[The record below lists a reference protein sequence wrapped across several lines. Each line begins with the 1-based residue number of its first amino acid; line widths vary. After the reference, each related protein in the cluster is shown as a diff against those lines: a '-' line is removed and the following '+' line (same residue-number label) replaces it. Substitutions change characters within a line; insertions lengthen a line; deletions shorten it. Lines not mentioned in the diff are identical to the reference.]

1 MSSPSH
7 QSAAACEPA
16 PARVDDTPAP
26 VPVGADG
33 AAGADEAAAERLL
46 SELAP
51 LPHRQRVRAAVDHVR
66 ALPAAEVPGLLGV
79 LADPDRQVP
88 HVRAL
93 SLVCARSV
101 TPDPAHG
108 AGLTAVLTAGLTDP
122 HRYVRTQALTALA
135 AGLITPDPA
144 HLLAD
149 HVTGAA
155 RRDLIGRLRRPTADS
170 TESAAIR
177 RLADALME
185 PLRETWGDHEAGR
198 LLPGCSAETVRR
210 LLPVLHPALAC
221 WPALTRRHPLVVWE
235 WLAGEAEALPQAAR
249 EDWWRFRAAPA
260 LAALAAVQ
268 PGRVLDLFSLHGPA
282 RLPHG
287 LLAHLPAFLTHDPRL
302 VARLWR
308 EDRLD
313 LVLTSLTDAAARR
326 FVRSLPEDEL
336 LATVRHP
343 RTTVTVLTA
352 VLDALPPGRRGPVLD
367 ATRGHG
373 RSPREARLA
382 RAVAAAGLERPPL
395 PRELLRV
402 LPCATAA
409 PHVRHAL
416 AAARARGATPSELLL
431 LRGLLPYEEA
441 APALLA
447 ETRRSHADERG
458 AAWRAL
464 VACAARS
471 RRRAAVAEVV
481 AELADRLRSEQD
493 PVRTQA
499 LGALSSVPPGL
510 FAEAPPAALHRI
522 VTDTLEARDRSFG
535 SLTALATV
543 ARGVACAHDAHP
555 GTPGAAL
562 LAWAVE
568 TLLRVDGAGH
578 TPAAGPH
585 ALGTLRRNP
594 PAGAVEAL
602 VGALRPLVTAALDV
616 GDPDP
621 VLTLA
626 ETLAGLGG
634 SGGGRRGAR
643 SRPDRTPW
651 LGKAVERVLT
661 STSDERVARRSA
673 DLWLAPGGL
682 RRSRVRALLAGE
694 PSAIVLPQVVETVAR
709 DADDLLPVLLA
720 HPLDAPPAGRFHP
733 VEHIGRPYERYP
745 LPPVVRAAHRWTGAA
760 CAAVA
765 DWLVAGLH
773 TRHPDA
779 GTATGG
785 AGGVNAPD
793 DALLR
798 ALAAVPGPAG
808 IAQVRALA
816 TTPDVATAEAALA
829 ALPYAD
835 RPALVL
841 PDLLARAADDRA
853 RVAVYAIGRIC
864 PHVAP
869 TVLAARFRPVLAR
882 SEGSKVTSRKEI
894 VRLAADRLPAAL
906 AGEALVAAFTA
917 PGQHPDVRAAAVTR
931 AAALVT
937 LEPVAA
943 CLDDIARHGSAAER
957 AALLRVS
964 PWQLSGPARR
974 RYATLVNAVCHALL
988 TAPGAVH
995 AEGAASAAADHDKDQ
1010 DRAREYQDPNRDQ
1023 DRGQDQD
1030 QEDGPTP
1037 QQTAEACRVLY
1048 QWARAEATAV
1058 HVGLLPR
1065 LVADPRTAGPVWEA
1079 AAVTMVDAARQD
1091 PGGAGSALTAL
1102 LAELLAAVA
1111 AEPHHAAVRHRVEA
1125 LTRELERWAAQR
1137 LPDPCRPVWERA
1149 GVLLVAQDTTL
1160 RLGMGLRTALGPGAG
1175 SDHEV
1180 WLREQ
1185 ARLVR
1190 DRPLLAA
1197 RTARSEA
1204 RRAGRPTA
1212 SGLHGDL
1219 ARARSAAAPDALFTG
1234 LYALARAEEELGATR
1249 SVGGDTAAAL
1259 VALTELCGHPAPDV
1273 RDAAAEAAGRP

>member
-1 MSSPSH
+1 MSSPSQ
-7 QSAAACEPA
+7 QSAVGCEPA
-16 PARVDDTPAP
+16 PARHDDTCAP
-26 VPVGADG
+26 VPAR
-33 AAGADEAAAERLL
+33 AAGLDGAAAERLL

-51 LPHRQRVRAAVDHVR
+51 LPHRQRVCAAVDHVR
-66 ALPAAEVPGLLGV
+66 ALPPAEVPGLLGV

-93 SLVCARSV
+93 ALICARSV
-101 TPDPAHG
+101 PTDPAHG

-135 AGLITPDPA
+135 AGLITPDPEL
-144 HLLAD
+144 LLAD

-155 RRDLIGRLRRPTADS
+155 RRDLIGRLRRPAADS
-170 TESAAIR
+170 ADPGAIR
-177 RLADALME
+177 RLADALVE
-185 PLRETWGDHEAGR
+185 PLRETWGDHEAAR

-210 LLPVLHPALAC
+210 LLPLLHHVLAC
-221 WPALTRRHPLVVWE
+221 WPALTRRHPMVVWE
-235 WLAGEAEALPQAAR
+235 WLAREAESLPEAAR
-249 EDWWRFRAAPA
+249 EEWWRFRAAPA
-260 LAALAAVQ
+260 LTALAAVQ
-268 PGRVLDLFSLHGPA
+268 PVRVLDLFALHGPA
-282 RLPHG
+282 RLPPG
-287 LLAHLPAFLTHDPRL
+287 LLPHLPRFLTHAPRR

-343 RTTVTVLTA
+343 RSTVTVLTA
-352 VLDALPPGRRGPVLD
+352 VLGALPPGRRGPVLD
-367 ATRGHG
+367 ATRSH
-373 RSPREARLA
+373 SPRGARLA
-382 RAVAAAGLERPPL
+382 RTVSAASGLERPPI
-395 PRELLRV
+395 PQDLLRL
-402 LPCATAA
+402 LPCRTAA

-416 AAARARGATPSELLL
+416 AAARERGATPAELFL
-431 LRGLLPYEEA
+431 LRGLLPYEDA

-447 ETRRSHADERG
+447 GTRRSDTDERG

-471 RRRAAVAEVV
+471 RRPAAVAEVV
-481 AELADRLRSEQD
+481 AELAERLRSEQD

-510 FAEAPPAALHRI
+510 FAEATPAALHRI
-522 VTDTLEARDRSFG
+522 ATDTLEARDRSFG
-535 SLTALATV
+535 SLTALATL
-543 ARGVACAHDAHP
+543 ARRVACAHGVRP
-555 GTPGAAL
+555 GPPGAPL
-562 LAWAVE
+562 LAWAVQ
-568 TLLRVDGAGH
+568 TLLRTDGAGH
-578 TPAAGPH
+578 SPASGAH
-585 ALGTLRRNP
+585 TLGTLRRKP

-602 VGALRPLVTAALDV
+602 VGGLRPLVTAALDA
-616 GDPDP
+616 GDPAP

-626 ETLAGLGG
+626 ETLADLGG
-634 SGGGRRGAR
+634 SGGAARRGGR
-643 SRPDRTPW
+643 SRPEGTPW
-651 LGKAVERVLT
+651 LWKAVERVLT
-661 STSDERVARRSA
+661 GTSDERAARRSA
-673 DLWLAPGGL
+673 DLWLAPATL
-682 RRSRVRALLAGE
+682 RRSRVRALLAAE
-694 PSAIVLPQVVETVAR
+694 PSAIALPRVVETVAR
-709 DADDLLPVLLA
+709 DADDLLPLLLA

-733 VEHIGRPYERYP
+733 VEHIGRPHERYP

-765 DWLVAGLH
+765 DWLVAGLR

-779 GTATGG
+779 GTATDGVGG
-785 AGGVNAPD
+785 ADVPG

-798 ALAAVPGPAG
+798 ALAAVPGSAG
-808 IAQVRALA
+808 IAEVRALA
-816 TTPDVATAEAALA
+816 TARDVATAEAALA

-853 RVAVYAIGRIC
+853 RVAVYAIGRVC

-869 TVLAARFRPVLAR
+869 KDLAARFRPVLAR

-917 PGQHPDVRAAAVTR
+917 PGQHPDVRAAAATR
-931 AAALVT
+931 AAALT
-937 LEPVAA
+937 ALEPVAA
-943 CLDDIARHGSAAER
+943 CLDDIARRGSASER

-964 PWQLSGPARR
+964 PWQLSGPARQ
-974 RYATLVNAVCHALL
+974 RYAALVNVVCHSLL
-988 TAPGAVH
+988 TASGAVH
-995 AEGAASAAADHDKDQ
+995 AEGAASTAAD
-1010 DRAREYQDPNRDQ
+1010 N
-1023 DRGQDQD
+1023 G

-1037 QQTAEACRVLY
+1037 QQTAETCRVLY
-1048 QWARAEATAV
+1048 RWAQAEPSTV
-1058 HVGLLPR
+1058 HLGLLPR
-1065 LVADPRTAGPVWEA
+1065 LVADPRAAGPVWGA

-1091 PGGAGSALTAL
+1091 PGGAGTVLTTL
-1102 LAELLAAVA
+1102 LAELLGAGAG
-1111 AEPHHAAVRHRVEA
+1111 EPHHAAVRHRVEA
-1125 LTRELERWAAQR
+1125 LTRELERWAGQR
-1137 LPDPCRPVWERA
+1137 LPDACRPVWERA
-1149 GVLLVAQDTTL
+1149 CALLVAQDATL
-1160 RLGMGLRTALGPGAG
+1160 RLGTGLRTTLGPGAG
-1175 SDHEV
+1175 SDHEA
-1180 WLREQ
+1180 WLRKQ

-1197 RTARSEA
+1197 RTARAEA

-1212 SGLHGDL
+1212 SGLRADL

-1234 LYALARAEEELGATR
+1234 LYALARAEEELGAAR
-1249 SVGGDTAAAL
+1249 SVGGDTATAMT
-1259 VALTELCGHPAPDV
+1259 ALTELCGHPAPDV

>member
-1 MSSPSH
+1 MSSLSQH
-7 QSAAACEPA
+7 SAAEREPD
-16 PARVDDTPAP
+16 PARDDDTSAP
-26 VPVGADG
+26 VPVR
-33 AAGADEAAAERLL
+33 AAGADEADRAAGAAAERLL

-51 LPHRQRVRAAVDHVR
+51 LPHHRRVCAAVDHVR
-66 ALPAAEVPGLLGV
+66 ALPPAEVPGLLGV

-93 SLVCARSV
+93 ALICARSV

-108 AGLTAVLTAGLTDP
+108 SGLTAVLTAGLTDP

-144 HLLAD
+144 LLLAD

-155 RRDLIGRLRRPTADS
+155 RRDLIGRLRRPAADS
-170 TESAAIR
+170 ADPGAVR
-177 RLADALME
+177 RLADTLVE
-185 PLRETWGDHEAGR
+185 PLRETWGDHEAAR

-210 LLPVLHPALAC
+210 LLPLLHHALGC

-235 WLAGEAEALPQAAR
+235 WLAGEAEALPEAAR
-249 EDWWRFRAAPA
+249 ENWWRFRAAPA
-260 LAALAAVQ
+260 LTALAAVQ
-268 PGRVLDLFSLHGPA
+268 PVRVLDLFALHGPA

-287 LLAHLPAFLTHDPRL
+287 LLPHLPRFLTHDPRR

-336 LATVRHP
+336 LATLRHP
-343 RTTVTVLTA
+343 RSTVTALAA
-352 VLDALPPGRRGPVLD
+352 VLRALPPGRRGPVLD
-367 ATRGHG
+367 ATRS
-373 RSPREARLA
+373 RSPRDARLA
-382 RAVAAAGLERPPL
+382 DAMSAAGLERPPM
-395 PRELLRV
+395 PQDLLRL
-402 LPCATAA
+402 LPCDAAA

-416 AAARARGATPSELLL
+416 SAARERGATPAELFL
-431 LRGLLPYEEA
+431 LRGLLPYEDA

-447 ETRRSHADERG
+447 GTRRSDADERG

-471 RRRAAVAEVV
+471 RRPAAVAGVV

-493 PVRTQA
+493 PIRTQA

-510 FAEAPPAALHRI
+510 FAEAAPAALHRI

-535 SLTALATV
+535 SVTALATV
-543 ARGVACAHDAHP
+543 ARRVACAHGAHP

-568 TLLRVDGAGH
+568 TLLRVDGAGR
-578 TPAAGPH
+578 TPACGPH
-585 ALGTLRRNP
+585 TLGTLRRNP
-594 PAGAVEAL
+594 PAEAVEAL
-602 VGALRPLVTAALDV
+602 VGGLRPLVTAALDA

-626 ETLAGLGG
+626 ETLAGPGG
-634 SGGGRRGAR
+634 SGAARRGAR
-643 SRPDRTPW
+643 SRPEGTPW
-651 LGKAVERVLT
+651 LWTAVERVLT
-661 STSDERVARRSA
+661 GTSDERVARRSA
-673 DLWLAPGGL
+673 DLWLAPGAL
-682 RRSRVRALLAGE
+682 RRSRVRALLAEE

-709 DADDLLPVLLA
+709 HADDLLPVLLA
-720 HPLDAPPAGRFHP
+720 HPLDTPPAGRFHP
-733 VEHIGRPYERYP
+733 AEHIGRPHERYP

-760 CAAVA
+760 CTAVA
-765 DWLVAGLH
+765 DWLVAGLR

-779 GTATGG
+779 VTATGG
-785 AGGVNAPD
+785 AGAGSVSVPG

-798 ALAAVPGPAG
+798 ALAAVPGSAG
-808 IAQVRALA
+808 IAEVRALA
-816 TTPDVATAEAALA
+816 TARDVPTAEAALA

-853 RVAVYAIGRIC
+853 RVAVYAIGRVC
-864 PHVAP
+864 PHVP
-869 TVLAARFRPVLAR
+869 PVDLAARFRPVLAR

-917 PGQHPDVRAAAVTR
+917 SGQHPDVRAAAVAR
-931 AAALVT
+931 AAALVA

-943 CLDDIARHGSAAER
+943 CLDGIARQGSAAER

-964 PWQLSGPARR
+964 PWQLSGPARQ
-974 RYATLVNAVCHALL
+974 RYATLVNGVCHALL

-995 AEGAASAAADHDKDQ
+995 AEGAASTAAAD
-1010 DRAREYQDPNRDQ
+1010 E
-1023 DRGQDQD
+1023 GQK
-1030 QEDGPTP
+1030 DGPTP
-1037 QQTAEACRVLY
+1037 QQTAETCRVLY
-1048 QWARAEATAV
+1048 RWAQAEPSTV
-1058 HVGLLPR
+1058 HFGLLPR

-1079 AAVTMVDAARQD
+1079 AAVTVVDAARQD
-1091 PGGAGSALTAL
+1091 PGGAGTVLAEL
-1102 LAELLAAVA
+1102 LAELLAAGA
-1111 AEPHHAAVRHRVEA
+1111 GEQHHAAVRHRVEA
-1125 LTRELERWAAQR
+1125 LTRELERWAGQR
-1137 LPDPCRPVWERA
+1137 LPDTCRPVWERA
-1149 GVLLVAQDTTL
+1149 CALLVAQDATL
-1160 RLGMGLRTALGPGAG
+1160 RLGVGLRTTLGPGAG
-1175 SDHEV
+1175 SDHEA
-1180 WLREQ
+1180 WLRTQ

-1212 SGLHGDL
+1212 SGLRGDL
-1219 ARARSAAAPDALFTG
+1219 ARSRSAAAPDALFTG
-1234 LYALARAEEELGATR
+1234 LYVLARAEEELGAAR
-1249 SVGGDTAAAL
+1249 SAGGDTATPL
-1259 VALTELCGHPAPDV
+1259 TALTELCGHPSPDV